1 MNKQWIA
8 VRSKPRAEK
17 VAFEQLVKKSIETYL
32 PLVKKR
38 RKWSDRKKWV
48 ELPLFSSYL
57 FAKIEL
63 KESIYVLQTHGV
75 STIVRFNGNIAV
87 IGNEV
92 IDAIRMAL
100 EGGYELEPTEYFAVG
115 DDVEVIEGPM
125 KGAQGIV
132 SRLKGKDRLI
142 IKIDAL
148 QQAIAI
154 HIDTKF
160 LQSVGRKR
168 APLL

>member
-63 KESIYVLQTHGV
+63 KE
-75 STIVRFNGNIAV
+75 
-87 IGNEV
+87 
-92 IDAIRMAL
+92 
-100 EGGYELEPTEYFAVG
+100 
-115 DDVEVIEGPM
+115 
-125 KGAQGIV
+125 
-132 SRLKGKDRLI
+132 
-142 IKIDAL
+142 
-148 QQAIAI
+148 
-154 HIDTKF
+154 
-160 LQSVGRKR
+160 
-168 APLL
+168 